1 MSSESEHPIQ
11 TAGFWIFGLI
21 SMVLAVLKWTVA
33 PYWSWWRVMLPL
45 LAYLGHN
52 ALYILTALICFRWL
66 KHEEEDSTTAD
77 EHARDGYNIAGLLF
91 FFLFLDNLFR
101 HIEGQGW
108 GGFWP
113 CSRRVEVVVLYAVL
127 SLLAQ
132 LAYWSRIAV
141 LIKSIHRCCQR
152 GLTHPAIWHDF
163 FDHTG

>member
-1 MSSESEHPIQ
+1 MSSESEQPIQ

-21 SMVLAVLKWTVA
+21 SMALAVLKWTVA

-45 LAYLGHN
+45 LAYLGYN
-52 ALYILTALICFRWL
+52 ALYILTALICVRWL
-66 KHEEEDSTTAD
+66 KHEEEESTTAD
-77 EHARDGYNIAGLLF
+77 EHARNSYNIAGLLF

-113 CSRRVEVVVLYAVL
+113 CSGRVEVLVLWAVL

-132 LAYWSRIAV
+132 LAYWSRIV
-141 LIKSIHRCCQR
+141 SRLNQE
-152 GLTHPAIWHDF
+152 HP
-163 FDHTG
+163 

>member
-66 KHEEEDSTTAD
+66 KHEEEESTTAD

-108 GGFWP
+108 DGFWP
-113 CSRRVEVVVLYAVL
+113 CSGRVEVVVLYAVL

-132 LAYWSRIAV
+132 LAYWSRIV
-141 LIKSIHRCCQR
+141 SRLNQE
-152 GLTHPAIWHDF
+152 HP
-163 FDHTG
+163 

>member
-33 PYWSWWRVMLPL
+33 PHWSWWRVMLPL

-66 KHEEEDSTTAD
+66 KHEEEESTTAD
-77 EHARDGYNIAGLLF
+77 EHARNSYNIVGLLF

-101 HIEGQGW
+101 HIERQGW

-113 CSRRVEVVVLYAVL
+113 RSGESRGWSLYAVL

-132 LAYWSRIAV
+132 LEMLPTRSYASSHIA
-141 LIKSIHRCCQR
+141 
-152 GLTHPAIWHDF
+152 
-163 FDHTG
+163 

>member
-1 MSSESEHPIQ
+1 MSGAAGRSAEILRVGSGVSSESEHPIQ

-21 SMVLAVLKWTVA
+21 SMMLAVLKWTVA

-66 KHEEEDSTTAD
+66 KHEEEGSTAAD

-91 FFLFLDNLFR
+91 FFMFLDNLFR
-101 HIEGQGW
+101 HVEGQGW

-113 CSRRVEVVVLYAVL
+113 
-127 SLLAQ
+127 AQ
-132 LAYWSRIAV
+132 
-141 LIKSIHRCCQR
+141 
-152 GLTHPAIWHDF
+152 GP
-163 FDHTG
+163 

>member
-1 MSSESEHPIQ
+1 
-11 TAGFWIFGLI
+11 
-21 SMVLAVLKWTVA
+21 MVLAVLKWTVV

-66 KHEEEDSTTAD
+66 KHMKKRSRPRRTSMGGTATTSLGCYSSSCFWITCSD
-77 EHARDGYNIAGLLF
+77 I
-91 FFLFLDNLFR
+91 
-101 HIEGQGW
+101 IEGQGW

-113 CSRRVEVVVLYAVL
+113 WSGRVEVVVLYAVL

-132 LAYWSRIAV
+132 LAYWSRIVSRLNQA
-141 LIKSIHRCCQR
+141 SMRCCQR

-163 FDHTG
+163 FDHTR